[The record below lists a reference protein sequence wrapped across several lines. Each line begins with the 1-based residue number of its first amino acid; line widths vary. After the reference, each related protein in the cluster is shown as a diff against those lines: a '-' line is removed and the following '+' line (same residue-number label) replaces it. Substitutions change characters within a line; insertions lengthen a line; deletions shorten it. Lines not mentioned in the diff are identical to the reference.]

1 MTEPVAESVDLPDG
15 AGPDMR
21 SRARDALLAGLTT
34 GSLSAGVIYSVP
46 LLAAELAMS
55 ATPVREA
62 LLELT
67 LDGLVEPVRNR
78 GFRVRPISD
87 KELDEICAIREL
99 LEVPAAAAAAAAVSA
114 SDVDRLADLADGIHR
129 YAVSQDMA
137 RYLSADR
144 EFHLLLLRAGGNNEL
159 VALVDRL
166 RNRTRLFNLQN
177 LARSGDLI
185 PSADEHLEMVALLR
199 AGSGKELAKLMRR
212 HIRHTR
218 STWASSQPN
227 NSRSRS

>member
-1 MTEPVAESVDLPDG
+1 MSEPVAEFVDLPDG

-34 GSLSAGVIYSVP
+34 GSLSAGVLYSVP
-46 LLAAELAMS
+46 LLAAQLSMS

-62 LLELT
+62 LLELA

-78 GFRVRPISD
+78 GFRVRPMTE
-87 KELDEICAIREL
+87 KELDEICEIREL
-99 LEVPAAAAAAAAVSA
+99 LEVPAAVAAAAAVTP
-114 SDVDRLADLADGIHR
+114 ADLARLASRANDNHR
-129 YAVSQDMA
+129 YAKAKDLA
-137 RYLSADR
+137 RYHRADR
-144 EFHLLLLRAGGNNEL
+144 EFHLLLLGAGGNQEL

-177 LARSGDLI
+177 LASSGDLI

-199 AGSGKELAKLMRR
+199 KGRGDKLAALMRR
-212 HIRHTR
+212 HLRHTR
-218 STWASSQPN
+218 STWARASQHP
-227 NSRSRS
+227 

>member
-34 GSLSAGVIYSVP
+34 GSLTAGVIYSVP
-46 LLAAELAMS
+46 LLAAELSMS

-62 LLELT
+62 LLELA

-87 KELDEICAIREL
+87 KELDEICQIREL
-99 LEVPAAAAAAAAVSA
+99 LEVPASAAAAAAITPAA
-114 SDVDRLADLADGIHR
+114 LDQLAALADDIHR
-129 YAVSQDMA
+129 HAVSQDLA
-137 RYLSADR
+137 SYLRADR
-144 EFHLLLLRAGGNNEL
+144 EFHLLLLRSGGNAEL
-159 VALVDRL
+159 VTLVDRL

-177 LARSGDLI
+177 LARTGDLI
-185 PSADEHLEMVALLR
+185 PSADEHLHMVELLR
-199 AGSGKELAKLMRR
+199 SGRGAELAKLMRR

-218 STWASSQPN
+218 STWASTRPASA
-227 NSRSRS
+227 R